1 MTVHRCALVDAF
13 VARAR
18 STGAAILHQK
28 LDGNHPLWRRGG
40 GGGGVF
46 VPLECRAVI
55 LCTGIPI
62 NAGCRGVG
70 GSLACAVLLMAAF

>member
-1 MTVHRCALVDAF
+1 
-13 VARAR
+13 
-18 STGAAILHQK
+18 
-28 LDGNHPLWRRGG
+28 
-40 GGGGVF
+40 
-46 VPLECRAVI
+46 VI